1 MKSLLKLTA
10 FAVTATFAGVSVA
23 QNYPVKPV
31 RVVIPWPTGGAN
43 DVVGRIVFQ
52 RMSDQLGQQFV
63 IDNRGGASGTIGADH
78 VAKGPADGYTI
89 MVHSA
94 AHVTNPHLFKKLPY
108 DTLRDFTGV
117 TPLAVQLGMLVVHP
131 ALPVKTTKDF
141 VALAKA
147 KPGQLVYG
155 SSGNGSFV
163 HMAMALLNLMSD
175 TKAVHVPFKGGGP
188 AVVAL
193 ASGELQAMTATIGSV
208 IPFLQGN
215 RLRPLGVTSAA
226 RLKQFPNIPAISEGI
241 PGYEFSAWIAAFVP
255 AATPK
260 PIVERLNAEI
270 RKAMEH
276 PEVLKIMGSQTLDPM
291 PMSPDQF
298 AVRLKADYDKYE
310 KLIKATGAKIE

>member
-1 MKSLLKLTA
+1 
-10 FAVTATFAGVSVA
+10 
-23 QNYPVKPV
+23 
-31 RVVIPWPTGGAN
+31 
-43 DVVGRIVFQ
+43 
-52 RMSDQLGQQFV
+52 
-63 IDNRGGASGTIGADH
+63 
-78 VAKGPADGYTI
+78 
-89 MVHSA
+89 
-94 AHVTNPHLFKKLPY
+94 
-108 DTLRDFTGV
+108 
-117 TPLAVQLGMLVVHP
+117 
-131 ALPVKTTKDF
+131 
-141 VALAKA
+141 
-147 KPGQLVYG
+147 
-155 SSGNGSFV
+155 
-163 HMAMALLNLMSD
+163 MSD

-215 RLRPLGVTSAA
+215 RLRPLGVTSAT

-291 PMSPDQF
+291 PTSPDQF